1 MSPDLLDQIKLYSLE
16 KKTLEFDLLDE
27 FLTTNSSESGSTSME
42 SIAEFEQKVCACTK
56 LIELK
61 YQMCFYLFLFVGWSP
76 SGNPEETC
84 QILQSSRQVPQN
96 YVCVE
101 GSDK

>member
-1 MSPDLLDQIKLYSLE
+1 MSSWPPAQAV
-16 KKTLEFDLLDE
+16 
-27 FLTTNSSESGSTSME
+27 SGSTAME
-42 SIAEFEQKVCACTK
+42 SIAEFEQKVHARTK

-84 QILQSSRQVPQN
+84 QILQSSRRVPQN

-101 GSDK
+101 GSDKQ